1 MRIQI
6 AAGVLAIL
14 ALMGM
19 FLPYLIHGP
28 KVPVQTVQKQSF
40 VQTVVASGRVEN
52 AHRIDVGVQLT
63 GTVKAVPVNEGQ
75 RVTQGMVLIQIDSA
89 ELQAALRQAELAEQQ
104 ARAQVR
110 QIKELHEP
118 MAEQA
123 MLVAMVNRD
132 SSQVNLVRAQQL
144 FEKGFVGAAAKDEAQ
159 RAAHVAQAQYNSA
172 RQQLFSVR
180 KGGGE
185 IAVADAALLFA
196 QAAVDG
202 ARSRLSYTQVKAT
215 VSGILISRHV
225 EVGDVVQP
233 GKVLMVLSPVAE
245 TQLVLQ
251 IDEKNLSLVRIGQAA
266 IASADAYANERFD
279 ATVAYINPGV
289 DSQRG
294 AVDVK
299 LNVPKPPAYLKQ
311 DMTVSVDIEVA
322 RREQAVLVS
331 VTSVHDLDKAQ
342 PWVFAVNQGRAQRQD
357 ITLGLVSQGMCEV
370 LTGLSAGD
378 QVIPLEAV
386 SVTNGSR
393 LRAVATAP

>member
-1 MRIQI
+1 
-6 AAGVLAIL
+6 
-14 ALMGM
+14 
-19 FLPYLIHGP
+19 
-28 KVPVQTVQKQSF
+28 
-40 VQTVVASGRVEN
+40 
-52 AHRIDVGVQLT
+52 
-63 GTVKAVPVNEGQ
+63 
-75 RVTQGMVLIQIDSA
+75 
-89 ELQAALRQAELAEQQ
+89 
-104 ARAQVR
+104 
-110 QIKELHEP
+110 
-118 MAEQA
+118 
-123 MLVAMVNRD
+123 
-132 SSQVNLVRAQQL
+132 
-144 FEKGFVGAAAKDEAQ
+144 
-159 RAAHVAQAQYNSA
+159 
-172 RQQLFSVR
+172 
-180 KGGGE
+180 
-185 IAVADAALLFA
+185 LFA

-393 LRAVATAP
+393 LRAMATAP